1 MLEGMKNLIG
11 RELLRVGMISD
22 WEEGEGLRVDII
34 WEEAN

>member
-11 RELLRVGMISD
+11 RELLRADMISD
-22 WEEGEGLRVDII
+22 WEGGGLRADII